1 MSRGSRRSIRT
12 ATLLFTLATAA
23 APAAAQQSAVPS
35 AAPTPR
41 QIAASAHAALLMIR
55 VLGAD
60 GDTLGLGTGFLVSAD
75 GKFVTNYHVIEDAA
89 RLSVKRLDGAE
100 YRDVSLVAADP
111 ASDLALLQIP
121 GVSGLPAMTMGSDA
135 QMEMGDRVFVMGNPL
150 GMGGTFSDGMVSAR
164 RPLQGVSMLQISA
177 PISPGSSGGPV
188 MNERGEVIG
197 VATIMVMGGQ
207 NLNLAVPVHYLSPM
221 LASRAES
228 RPFSPAV
235 LVGAPHAGLALLGDG
250 DSPPSRRGHGE
261 RQPVREVEDQLAV
274 LRPMMQIRGFL
285 PAFPFALGAAAQAQG
300 RAYEFQLEAGVP
312 YLITARCDAGCHD
325 VDLSLADSTGQMLQ
339 SDTDGDDFP
348 TVSFVPRTT
357 GTYRVGVRLTE
368 CSARACAYGIAV
380 YRRDAASAPEKR
392 ASAADAR
399 VETQRSR

>member
-12 ATLLFTLATAA
+12 ATLLFTFATAA
-23 APAAAQQSAVPS
+23 APAAAQLSSAPS
-35 AAPTPR
+35 TAPTPR

-75 GKFVTNYHVIEDAA
+75 GKFVTSYHVIQDAA
-89 RLSVKRLDGAE
+89 RLSVKLLDGAE
-100 YRDVSLVAADP
+100 FRNVSLVAADP
-111 ASDLALLQIP
+111 ASDLALMQIP

-150 GMGGTFSDGMVSAR
+150 GMGGTFTDGMVSAK

-197 VATIMVMGGQ
+197 VATMMVMGGQ
-207 NLNLAVPVHYLSPM
+207 NLNMAVPVRYLSPM
-221 LASRAES
+221 LASRTAS

-235 LVGAPHAGLALLGDG
+235 LVGAPHTGLALLGDG
-250 DSPPSRRGHGE
+250 DSPPSRRNPRE
-261 RQPVREVEDQLAV
+261 PVREVEDQLAV

-300 RAYEFQLEAGVP
+300 RAYEFQLDAGVP

-325 VDLSLADSTGQMLQ
+325 VDLTLADAAGQVLQ
-339 SDTDGDDFP
+339 RDTDGDDFP
-348 TVSFVPRTT
+348 TVRFVPTTT

-392 ASAADAR
+392 AAAPEAR
-399 VETQRSR
+399 AGSQKTR

>member
-1 MSRGSRRSIRT
+1 
-12 ATLLFTLATAA
+12 
-23 APAAAQQSAVPS
+23 
-35 AAPTPR
+35 
-41 QIAASAHAALLMIR
+41 
-55 VLGAD
+55 
-60 GDTLGLGTGFLVSAD
+60 
-75 GKFVTNYHVIEDAA
+75 
-89 RLSVKRLDGAE
+89 
-100 YRDVSLVAADP
+100 
-111 ASDLALLQIP
+111 
-121 GVSGLPAMTMGSDA
+121 
-135 QMEMGDRVFVMGNPL
+135 
-150 GMGGTFSDGMVSAR
+150 
-164 RPLQGVSMLQISA
+164 
-177 PISPGSSGGPV
+177 
-188 MNERGEVIG
+188 
-197 VATIMVMGGQ
+197 
-207 NLNLAVPVHYLSPM
+207 M

-399 VETQRSR
+399 VETQRSRGPSPCRFAAVPPPNNMGEGLWLASLAAGSVSTEACVRRLGLVEPGRVLKGRGGTAACSPRRRTSCGCCSELIRPAVKRPWISIHSGITGGSSPCRRSGARGGRGNRADSPGR